1 MTCERRTLARRGERD
16 AVRFLKKS
24 GYKILAR
31 NYTCLIGELDIVA
44 SRDGVLSFVEVKTKS
59 GTSQHPEEAVGLSK
73 QRKLANV
80 ADFFVHTMRL
90 DHLCCQF
97 DVVAVNYDDRGRA
110 HINHF
115 PDAFEHP

>member
-80 ADFFVHTMRL
+80 AESAR
-90 DHLCCQF
+90 
-97 DVVAVNYDDRGRA
+97 RPIR
-110 HINHF
+110 
-115 PDAFEHP
+115 